1 MVSILK
7 ANRQCVSQGKKIALL
22 CFILFVFFLPL
33 YEAPKN
39 IFSVFFVG
47 IGGWVALKQENA
59 FERIV
64 SADLF
69 LWAFFILAMSPFIA
83 GIGSPYMNLTERFLS
98 ALNWSLMP
106 LVSLVLY
113 LIKFNDSQVVL
124 ALRAFSIGTV
134 VGVWEAFYS
143 WGGVFPELNSV
154 GHVNQSAIYLAFCA
168 STAGLLLIKRAHYL
182 DLTLF
187 CAVVFAI
194 LSYQAAA
201 NSLVGFATSV
211 TAIGCVLVIFFLER
225 KSLNVLYMF
234 FLGVVLTSAL
244 AILPSQYLGPY
255 QGLKQEFDDRINYNP
270 SPYSERDRLFNS
282 ALEVAGNSLT
292 GFGLGSFGSATSL
305 SEIRRV
311 VEGRMGDWEAE
322 QDNYFSSSHGH
333 NLFTN
338 LLVERGWIGV
348 TTVVGFLAV
357 LAFGF
362 GKAVSSARHQIGLL
376 TTGLICLGG
385 LGQSTLH
392 VEHGQ
397 LALLCLA
404 FCGDS
409 KRSKKMR

>member
-143 WGGVFPELNSV
+143 
-154 GHVNQSAIYLAFCA
+154 
-168 STAGLLLIKRAHYL
+168 
-182 DLTLF
+182 
-187 CAVVFAI
+187 
-194 LSYQAAA
+194 
-201 NSLVGFATSV
+201 
-211 TAIGCVLVIFFLER
+211 
-225 KSLNVLYMF
+225 
-234 FLGVVLTSAL
+234 
-244 AILPSQYLGPY
+244 
-255 QGLKQEFDDRINYNP
+255 
-270 SPYSERDRLFNS
+270 
-282 ALEVAGNSLT
+282 
-292 GFGLGSFGSATSL
+292 
-305 SEIRRV
+305 
-311 VEGRMGDWEAE
+311 
-322 QDNYFSSSHGH
+322 
-333 NLFTN
+333 
-338 LLVERGWIGV
+338 
-348 TTVVGFLAV
+348 
-357 LAFGF
+357 
-362 GKAVSSARHQIGLL
+362 
-376 TTGLICLGG
+376 
-385 LGQSTLH
+385 
-392 VEHGQ
+392 
-397 LALLCLA
+397 
-404 FCGDS
+404 
-409 KRSKKMR
+409 